1 MTTYETNQRLV
12 ELTLSVKTLASNLEI
27 IHEDLRRTIIDQHKI
42 HQRDVDNIVKDVDRV
57 TRGIIE
63 NQTEIKRLIE
73 DIRSHGVGVAMRT
86 ATPISGI
93 PIMASDASTSP
104 IILTPSLTSSSPV
117 AQPPSVTFKES
128 GDISFTLTP
137 GMWKVIKWG
146 FGLALTASGGA
157 GIWELLKRIF

>member
-57 TRGIIE
+57 TRGITE
-63 NQTEIKRLIE
+63 SQTEIKRLIE
-73 DIRSHGVGVAMRT
+73 DIRSRVGMRT
-86 ATPISGI
+86 TPIAGI
-93 PIMASDASTSP
+93 PILSADTSTSP
-104 IILTPSLTSSSPV
+104 IIIPPALTSSSPI
-117 AQPPSVTFKES
+117 AQQPSVAFKES
-128 GDISFTLTP
+128 GNIQFTLTP
-137 GMWKVIKWG
+137 RMWQVIKWVG
-146 FGLALTASGGA
+146 GVILTASGGA